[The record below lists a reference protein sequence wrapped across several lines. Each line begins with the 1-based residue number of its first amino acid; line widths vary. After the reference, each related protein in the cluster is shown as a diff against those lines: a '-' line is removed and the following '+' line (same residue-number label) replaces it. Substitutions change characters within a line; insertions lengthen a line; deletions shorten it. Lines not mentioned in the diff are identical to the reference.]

1 MRCKNCGWNN
11 PSGKMVCEKCNSS
24 LDVSEIVEGRKTL
37 REISGVKSDNMVEND
52 IVQSRDNDSVCKNCG
67 YPIMP
72 GSLHCPQCGAN
83 AEDSSSKSSSVADA
97 RKTILPGRHSVCTLK
112 FISEPNENISED
124 NALLSF
130 SGSEIILNRGNTE
143 PNNNTITSK
152 EQARLVYENHKWY
165 IQDKSELQTT
175 YVRPGEKIEI
185 KDGDV
190 ILLGDRRFRFNS

>member
-11 PSGKMVCEKCNSS
+11 PSGKMVCEKCNLS

-37 REISGVKSDNMVEND
+37 REVPGMKSDNLVEND
-52 IVQSRDNDSVCKNCG
+52 NVKLRDNDLVCKNCE

-83 AEDSSSKSSSVADA
+83 ADDLSLKYSSADA
-97 RKTILPGRHSVCTLK
+97 RKTISPGRRSVCTLK
-112 FISEPNENISED
+112 FIFEPNENISEE

-130 SGSEIILNRGNTE
+130 SGKEIILNRGNTE
-143 PNNNTITSK
+143 PDNNTITSK
-152 EQARLVYENHKWY
+152 EQARLVCENHKWY

-175 YVRPGEKIEI
+175 FVRPGEKMEI
-185 KDGDV
+185 KDGDI
-190 ILLGDRRFRFNS
+190 ILLGDRRFRFNG

>member
-37 REISGVKSDNMVEND
+37 REVSGMQSDNMVEND
-52 IVQSRDNDSVCKNCG
+52 IVKSRDNDSGCKNCG
-67 YPIMP
+67 YPIMA
-72 GSLHCPQCGAN
+72 GSINCPQCGAGN
-83 AEDSSSKSSSVADA
+83 DDSSSKSSLGDT
-97 RKTILPGRHSVCTLK
+97 RMTILPNRRSICSLR

-124 NALLSF
+124 SALLSF

-143 PNNNTITSK
+143 PDNNTITSK

-175 YVRPGEKIEI
+175 FVRPGEKMEI
-185 KDGDV
+185 KDGDI